1 MRIASMAKSPLRQM
15 RYADDVEAFRLA
27 RGGHLGGTMHC
38 ARYLGTRILWD
49 AATEEF
55 ISPEGVVVPG
65 LDHLTAELRM
75 VRDRGLAAFGSALP
89 PHCGGRGAGEGFG
102 ESDGEGAGQ
111 ISGESAGDAAG
122 GGSGNSA
129 ATPAACVPDVGG
141 VGGMD
146 GVLIPVQQGL
156 PHFRIYD
163 VFSGQSEAAPTGSEG
178 ADAGNMTLWR
188 QINLLA
194 DMFAEL
200 DSKTVY
206 TRPVQYFHTPSL
218 DSEKRVTRW
227 LKNWTTRPGCGGVYF
242 KEMEF
247 VYQPNRTAQ
256 GACVVRGRVR

>member
-1 MRIASMAKSPLRQM
+1 MRIASMAKSSLRQM

-49 AATEEF
+49 AVTEEF

-65 LDHLTAELRM
+65 LDHLAAELRM
-75 VRDRGLAAFGSALP
+75 VRDRVLAAFGSALP
-89 PHCGGRGAGEGFG
+89 PHCGGRGAGQ
-102 ESDGEGAGQ
+102 SDGEGAEEGA
-111 ISGESAGDAAG
+111 EDAAG
-122 GGSGNSA
+122 GGAGNAA

-141 VGGMD
+141 VACVGGMD

-163 VFSGQSEAAPTGSEG
+163 VFSGQSEAALTGSEG